1 LQDNKAVVALVNIFS
16 PLPFVE
22 VGGELG
28 TYDLVRLLT
37 PAVADVVKPATLID
51 RYKKIS
57 SAAVEPVALP
67 ALPILIE
74 KVVSPLVNA
83 KAAFVAGNPLGT
95 IALCGFVAEMMAL
108 MLHEMARNDGL
119 MIDVTENEFE
129 SYGQQKRVKTLRD
142 QEIISQEATSAFDVI
157 RENRRAYL
165 HFISKAHSF
174 VFDDALESYT
184 KSMWLL
190 VDLVGQEFKDGALI
204 LKPSF
209 ARYLRTH
216 GFL

>member
-1 LQDNKAVVALVNIFS
+1 LQDKKAVIALVNIFS

-22 VGGELG
+22 VGDELE
-28 TYDLVRLLT
+28 TSDLVRLLT
-37 PAVADVVKPATLID
+37 PAVANVVKPATLIE
-51 RYKKIS
+51 RYKRIS
-57 SAAVEPVALP
+57 SVAVEPAALP

-108 MLHEMARNDGL
+108 MLHQMAENDGVI
-119 MIDVTENEFE
+119 IDVTENEFE
-129 SYGQQKRVKTLRD
+129 SYGQQKRVKRLRD
-142 QEIISQEATSAFDVI
+142 RNFISQEAKSAFDVI
-157 RENRRAYL
+157 RENRREYL
-165 HFISKAHSF
+165 HFISKTHSH
-174 VFDDALESYT
+174 VFDDALKSYT

-190 VDLVGQEFKDGALI
+190 VDLVGQEFKNGALL

-209 ARYLRTH
+209 ARYLRAH